1 MKFNYLLILFL
12 FLHSL
17 TIGQVPGTPRIL
29 NKNEL
34 PQTYT
39 LNYTISNDLNSAIVS
54 AITLNNGQSAVTTS
68 GIIMGSVYPL
78 TLSTVGATITNNGN
92 ISGGTYSNTFT
103 GLSQTNNIYFV
114 AYATTSN
121 GTTSYGNPLI
131 IPQQTVYNAATGKT
145 WMSYNVGASNIP
157 TSLTDTAGYGFLFQW
172 GRGPDGH
179 QYVRPTPSGT
189 TNTPSTNNTPNN
201 GGLFIIGLSST
212 DFYNWRTNRPI
223 SNDPLWTTSGTA
235 PSGGV
240 NGNNNPCPT
249 GFRVPTNAE
258 FDSEIASWAIPK
270 NGDAAFNS
278 TLRLTYCGIRSDN
291 GTLSG
296 AGTEGWYWV
305 SQGASGVYY
314 FKRIHG
320 SGMTTNTTARAANAM
335 AIRCI
340 KH

>member
-1 MKFNYLLILFL
+1 MKYKYLLILFL
-12 FLHSL
+12 FIYEFSM
-17 TIGQVPGTPRIL
+17 GQLPGSSRIMI
-29 NKNEL
+29 KNYL
-34 PQTYT
+34 SQTYT
-39 LNYTISNDLNSAIVS
+39 LQYSISADLSSAVVS
-54 AITLNNGQSAVTTS
+54 AITLNNGQSAVTKS
-68 GIIMGSVYPL
+68 GIIMGSVFPL
-78 TLSTVGATITNNGN
+78 TLSTFGATITDNGN

-103 GLSQTNNIYFV
+103 GLSQTQATYFV
-114 AYATTSN
+114 AYATTN
-121 GTTSYGNPLI
+121 DGTSYGNPLL

-145 WMSYNVGASNIP
+145 WMAYNVGATNIP

-179 QYVRPTPSGT
+179 QYVRPTPSET
-189 TNTPSTNNTPNN
+189 TTTPTVWPNTTANN
-201 GGLFIIGLSST
+201 GGKFIIGQFSS
-212 DFYNWRTNRPI
+212 DFYNWITKRV
-223 SNDPLWTTSGTA
+223 DALWGVSGTA
-235 PSGGV
+235 PTGGV

-258 FDSEIASWAIPK
+258 FDSEIASWATPK

-278 TLRLTYCGIRSDN
+278 TLKLTYCGIRSDN

-305 SQGASGVYY
+305 AQGAAGVYY
-314 FKRIHG
+314 FKKISG
-320 SGMTTNTTARAANAM
+320 TGMTTNTTARAANAM